1 MTTAQLVQ
9 VAVFLAA
16 AAIAAPFG
24 RFFRIGSVLGYL
36 AAGVVIG
43 PYVLGPLYALDDVA
57 KVLHFAEFGVV
68 LLLFVIGLELRPI
81 RLWSMRSAIFGL
93 GAGQLIVTSI
103 VLATIGAAL
112 GLALNEALFVGLA
125 LSLSS
130 TAFALQVLEEKGELT
145 TRHGRLA
152 FSVLLFQDL
161 AAIPLI
167 ALVPLFAL
175 GGDEPSMDLSSAGIA
190 ILTILA
196 VIV

>member
-112 GLALNEALFVGLA
+112 GLALNEALFVEANPIPVKWALAYRGLIEEGIRLPLTPLDETFYGQVTAA
-125 LSLSS
+125 LE
-130 TAFALQVLEEKGELT
+130 TAGV
-145 TRHGRLA
+145 
-152 FSVLLFQDL
+152 
-161 AAIPLI
+161 
-167 ALVPLFAL
+167 
-175 GGDEPSMDLSSAGIA
+175 
-190 ILTILA
+190 
-196 VIV
+196 